1 MSLSNRNIVK
11 QSYELNNAKYS
22 LNAVETD
29 IIMRMIAEI
38 KNEDKDFHPYRFKV
52 SEIETKMGKK
62 LNRDSLKTMATELR
76 KKTLYI
82 DKGKAGFLVTGWVSS
97 FEYHTDQGE
106 IELCFDPKLKPY
118 LLELQ
123 NRFAKADI
131 RHIFQLSSEYAK
143 RIYTIFK
150 QWEKVGEYK
159 IEVAEWQRIL
169 DVPKTQMMYGEF
181 KRKVIET
188 AKEQINEKTDLK
200 VDYREI
206 KTGRKITHLEWTIS
220 KRIGKQMTIMDVSKD
235 VIHTAKTNGKK
246 KEYKTLDIRS
256 ESFLMHIEAKLK
268 GLIGLNDKE
277 RRNEII
283 KIYNYHGEN
292 WTNEVI
298 EEAIRRSKI

>member
-1 MSLSNRNIVK
+1 MSLSNRNVVK

-29 IIMRMIAEI
+29 LIMKMIAEI

-52 SEIETKMGKK
+52 SEIETKIGKK

-76 KKTLYI
+76 RKNLYI
-82 DKGKAGFLVTGWVSS
+82 DKGKGSFLVTGWVSS
-97 FEYHTDQGE
+97 FEYYADKGE

-131 RHIFQLSSEYAK
+131 RYIFQLSSEYAK

-150 QWEKVGEYK
+150 QWEKIGEYK

-169 DVPKTQMMYGEF
+169 DVPKSQMMYGEF

-188 AKEQINEKTDLK
+188 AKEQINEKTELE
-200 VDYREI
+200 VDYKEI
-206 KTGRKITHLEWTIS
+206 KTGRKVTHLEWTIK
-220 KRIGKQMTIMDVSKD
+220 KRAGQQLTIMDVSRD
-235 VIHTAKTNGKK
+235 VIETGGKI
-246 KEYKTLDIRS
+246 DDRS
-256 ESFLMHIEAKLK
+256 EAFLKHIEKNLKLIVGK
-268 GLIGLNDKE
+268 NDKE
-277 RRNEII
+277 RKAEII
-283 KIYNYHGEN
+283 KIFEYHAEK
-292 WTNEVI
+292 WDDEI
-298 EEAIRRSKI
+298 LKEALKRAKN